1 MHDPPVTS
9 PGTAVL
15 RSTLGRQRR
24 HLAAGSILHTGH
36 QGGEALVP
44 VLVGVVIDRGVAT
57 GDVGG
62 LVLWLG
68 VLAATFLTL
77 SLSWRFGARQSLLA
91 AVGVERELRMRL
103 AGRIVDARGGAESGH
118 LPGALVS
125 IATGD
130 VRRVAD
136 LAFVLPG
143 GIAAVAGV
151 AVAGTALLT
160 MSVPL
165 GLLVLLGTPP
175 LLFLAQLLS
184 RPVERRSADQQEE
197 AARASGVAADLVR
210 GVRVL
215 KGIGAEE
222 YALERYRRVSRGSLR
237 ATLATARAQGGYEGA
252 VLSING
258 LFLALVALVGG
269 GLAVGGEISV
279 GELVSAVGLAQFLTG
294 PVQAVGEIA
303 GMFAIG
309 RASAAR
315 IVGVLD
321 APHAVLG
328 GDASL
333 PDQVRGELRLDGV
346 SAGGPGGVH
355 LAVEPGSIVAVVTDP
370 PTATALLAWLGRE
383 RDPGGGRLLIDGVA
397 FDALDPHEL
406 RGAVLVSTHDADL
419 FTGSLH
425 DNLTAVAV
433 GDPAG
438 AIAAASAD
446 QVADALPSGRDTAV
460 AERGSSLS
468 GGQRQRVALARAL
481 AAHAPV
487 LVLHDPTTAVD
498 TVTEARIADGLR
510 ALRKGRTTLLL
521 TTSPALLAVA
531 DSVVVLRDGEVAA
544 TGTHADLLRDDADYR
559 ATVLS

>member
-1 MHDPPVTS
+1 MTS
-9 PGTAVL
+9 TGTAVL
-15 RSTLGRQRR
+15 RTTLGRQRR
-24 HLAAGSILHTGH
+24 HLAAASALHTGH

-62 LVLWLG
+62 LLLWLG
-68 VLAATFLTL
+68 VLAATFVTL

-91 AVGVERELRMRL
+91 AVGAERELRMRL
-103 AGRIVDARGGAESGH
+103 AGRILAPRGGAEAGH
-118 LPGALVS
+118 LPGGLVS

-136 LAFVLPG
+136 AAFMVPV

-175 LLFLAQLLS
+175 LLFVAQLLS
-184 RPVERRSADQQEE
+184 RPVERRSAAQQEE

-237 ATLATARAQGGYEGA
+237 ATLATARAQGGYEGT

-269 GLAVGGEISV
+269 GLAVGGSISV

-294 PVQAVGEIA
+294 PVQVVGDLAAV
-303 GMFAIG
+303 FAIG

-315 IVGVLD
+315 IVD
-321 APHAVLG
+321 VLG
-328 GDASL
+328 APYSIGSGEGSL
-333 PDQVRGELRLDGV
+333 PNPVRGELRLDGV
-346 SAGGPGGVH
+346 SAVADATAGIH
-355 LAVEPGSIVAVVTDP
+355 LVAEPGSIVAVVADP

-383 RDPGGGRLLIDGVA
+383 RDPGGGRVLLDGVA
-397 FDALDPHEL
+397 FDEIDPHEL
-406 RGAVLVSTHDADL
+406 RGTVLVSTHDADL

-438 AIAAASAD
+438 AIAAAAAD
-446 QVADALPSGRDTAV
+446 QVAAALPAGHDTAV

-510 ALRKGRTTLLL
+510 TLRAQHTTLLL

-531 DSVVVLRDGEVAA
+531 DSVVVLRDGAVAA
-544 TGTHADLLRDDADYR
+544 TGTHAELLRGDADYR